1 MKLLHNIFNI
11 IDIYGFAPKLFIGGY
26 SKYGTIIGTITTI
39 ITYLFLIF
47 IFFYYILQLFMQK
60 SFITISST
68 RTAILNQDDIKMNKN
83 NFYFAFALED
93 KYYNLYVDEQIY
105 YPEIYFK
112 RGIRNEH
119 HQFDYSNAIKFDF
132 DRCNSSYFGQNYEAI
147 IKNYSLNNMY
157 CIKNLNQEING
168 TFSDN
173 EYSFIVLKLY
183 TCKNNTERNNCKSES
198 EINDYLD
205 GAIFTIQYQDYIFD
219 PKNYSYPFK
228 PIMGDF
234 LTTVSQKYFKEL
246 YIYLKKYVFT
256 SDNGLI
262 FENKNE
268 TILSLFD
275 YYNDLMSFQK
285 KDFFFQL
292 TFRMSP
298 HVYEVSRSYTKA
310 QTLISYIGGFIT
322 FVKTMFASLN
332 GVLSKFVVYEKIIN
346 KIFFYKPDNIK
357 FNKFRINKNINASHF
372 KLINKDN
379 IKFIKKS
386 MFLNDSIV
394 KKKNN
399 NNNKNIHSR
408 EILLTDN
415 KKPIDSEINITNNS
429 NKYVKSKFYYNIYDK
444 FSPRKSNKTNI
455 LPNISLPKIIA
466 LNAFEKLS
474 NKYKLQLSYKK
485 KVFYPCIKKNRKV
498 YYYSKGIGIIIQKL
512 DIISIIHDSFCLEL
526 VKLFCF
532 EEQQK
537 ILLDYCFKNDLI
549 NYHYNKYK
557 YELSNFESNDNVSKT
572 INKIFYQNISNDN
585 NNDNSD
591 NIDKN
596 NEINQNL
603 FNLYV

>member
-1 MKLLHNIFNI
+1 MNLQNIFNI
-11 IDIYGFAPKLFIGGY
+11 IDIYGYNPELFIGGY
-26 SKYGTIIGTITTI
+26 SRYGTIVGVITTVI
-39 ITYLFLIF
+39 KYLFLMF
-47 IFFYYILQLFMQK
+47 IFFYYLLQLFFQK

-68 RTAILNQDDIKMNKN
+68 RTAILNQDEIKMNKN

-93 KYYNLYVDEQIY
+93 KFYNLYVDEQIY

-112 RGIRNEH
+112 RGIRNEQ

-132 DRCNSSYFGQNYEAI
+132 DRCNSSYFGNNYENI
-147 IKNYSLNNMY
+147 LKNYSLDNMY
-157 CIKNLNQEING
+157 CIKDLNQEIYG

-183 TCKNNTERNNCKSES
+183 TCKNNSERNNCKSES
-198 EINDYLD
+198 EISDYLD

-219 PKNYSYPFK
+219 PKNYRYPFK
-228 PIMGDF
+228 PIIGDF

-275 YYNDLMSFQK
+275 YYNDLMSFQQ

-310 QTLISYIGGFIT
+310 QTFICYIGGFIT
-322 FVKTMFASLN
+322 FVETMFVSLN
-332 GVLSKFVVYEKIIN
+332 GFLSKFLVYEKIIN

-372 KLINKDN
+372 NLINKSN
-379 IKFIKKS
+379 IKLIKKNLY
-386 MFLNDSIV
+386 LNDSSV
-394 KKKNN
+394 KKNN
-399 NNNKNIHSR
+399 SNNNKNMFSS

-415 KKPIDSEINITNNS
+415 KKPIDSEINIINNS
-429 NKYVKSKFYYNIYDK
+429 KKHVKSKFYYNIYDR
-444 FSPRKSNKTNI
+444 FSHRKSNKTNI
-455 LPNISLPKIIA
+455 IPNISSPKLIA
-466 LNAFEKLS
+466 LNAFENLS
-474 NKYKLQLSYKK
+474 NKYKIQLSYRKK
-485 KVFYPCIKKNRKV
+485 LFYFCMKKNRKI
-498 YYYSKGIGIIIQKL
+498 YYYRKGIKIIKQKL

-549 NYHYNKYK
+549 NYHYNKLK
-557 YELSNFESNDNVSKT
+557 YELNNYEPNEDVSKS
-572 INKIFYQNISNDN
+572 INKIFHQNINNDI
-585 NNDNSD
+585 NDNSD

-596 NEINQNL
+596 DEINQYL

>member
-1 MKLLHNIFNI
+1 MSLHNIFNI
-11 IDIYGFAPKLFIGGY
+11 IDIYGYNPELFIGGY
-26 SKYGTIIGTITTI
+26 SKYGTIVGVITTI

-47 IFFYYILQLFMQK
+47 IFFYYLFQLFVQK

-68 RTAILNQDDIKMNKN
+68 RTAILNQDEIKMNKN

-93 KYYNLYVDEQIY
+93 KFYNLYVDEQIY

-112 RGIRNEH
+112 RGIRNEQ

-132 DRCNSSYFGQNYEAI
+132 GRCNSSYFGNNYENI
-147 IKNYSLNNMY
+147 LKNYSLDNMY
-157 CIKNLNQEING
+157 CIKDLNQEIYG

-183 TCKNNTERNNCKSES
+183 TCKNNSERNNCKSES
-198 EINDYLD
+198 EISDYLD

-228 PIMGDF
+228 PIIGDF

-246 YIYLKKYVFT
+246 YIYLKKYIFT

-275 YYNDLMSFQK
+275 YYNDLMSFQQ

-310 QTLISYIGGFIT
+310 QTFISYIGGFIT
-322 FVKTMFASLN
+322 FVKTMFVSLN
-332 GVLSKFVVYEKIIN
+332 RFLSKFVVYEKIIN

-372 KLINKDN
+372 NLINKSN
-379 IKFIKKS
+379 IKFIKKN
-386 MFLNDSIV
+386 FYLNDSFV
-394 KKKNN
+394 KKNN
-399 NNNKNIHSR
+399 SNNNKNMFSSK
-408 EILLTDN
+408 ILLTDN
-415 KKPIDSEINITNNS
+415 KKPIDSEINIINNS
-429 NKYVKSKFYYNIYDK
+429 KKYVKSKFYYNIYDR
-444 FSPRKSNKTNI
+444 FSHRKSNKTNMI
-455 LPNISLPKIIA
+455 PNISSPKLIA
-466 LNAFEKLS
+466 LNAFENLS
-474 NKYKLQLSYKK
+474 NKYKIQISNRIKL
-485 KVFYPCIKKNRKV
+485 FYFCIKKNKKI
-498 YYYSKGIGIIIQKL
+498 YYYRKGIGIIKQKL

-537 ILLDYCFKNDLI
+537 ILLDYCFKKDLI
-549 NYHYNKYK
+549 NYHYNKLK
-557 YELSNFESNDNVSKT
+557 YELNNYEPNEDVSKS
-572 INKIFYQNISNDN
+572 INKIFHQNINNDI
-585 NNDNSD
+585 NDNSD

-596 NEINQNL
+596 DEINQYL

>member
-1 MKLLHNIFNI
+1 MSLHNIFNI
-11 IDIYGFAPKLFIGGY
+11 IDIYGYNPELFIGGY
-26 SKYGTIIGTITTI
+26 SKYGTIVGVITTI

-47 IFFYYILQLFMQK
+47 IFFYYLFQLFVQK

-68 RTAILNQDDIKMNKN
+68 RTAILNQDEIKMNKN

-93 KYYNLYVDEQIY
+93 KFYNLYVDEQIY

-112 RGIRNEH
+112 RGIRNEQ

-132 DRCNSSYFGQNYEAI
+132 GRCNSSYFGNNYENI
-147 IKNYSLNNMY
+147 LKNYSLDNMY
-157 CIKNLNQEING
+157 CIKDLNQEIYG

-183 TCKNNTERNNCKSES
+183 TCKNNSERNNCKSES
-198 EINDYLD
+198 EISDYLD

-228 PIMGDF
+228 PIIGDF

-246 YIYLKKYVFT
+246 YIYLKKYIFT

-275 YYNDLMSFQK
+275 YYNDLMSFQQ

-310 QTLISYIGGFIT
+310 QTFISYIGGFIT
-322 FVKTMFASLN
+322 FVETMFVSLN
-332 GVLSKFVVYEKIIN
+332 GFLSKFLVYEKIIN

-357 FNKFRINKNINASHF
+357 FNKFRMNKNINASHF
-372 KLINKDN
+372 KLINKSN
-379 IKFIKKS
+379 IKLIKKNLY
-386 MFLNDSIV
+386 LNDSSI
-394 KKKNN
+394 KKNN
-399 NNNKNIHSR
+399 SNNNKNMFSS

-415 KKPIDSEINITNNS
+415 KKPIDSEINIINNS
-429 NKYVKSKFYYNIYDK
+429 KKYVKSKFYNIYDR
-444 FSPRKSNKTNI
+444 FSHRKSNKTNI
-455 LPNISLPKIIA
+455 IPNISSPKLIA
-466 LNAFEKLS
+466 LNAFENLS
-474 NKYKLQLSYKK
+474 NKYKIQLSYRKK
-485 KVFYPCIKKNRKV
+485 LFYFCIKKNRKI
-498 YYYSKGIGIIIQKL
+498 YYYRKGIKIIKQKL

-549 NYHYNKYK
+549 NYHYNKLK
-557 YELSNFESNDNVSKT
+557 YELNNYEPNEDVSKS
-572 INKIFYQNISNDN
+572 INKIFHQNINNDI
-585 NNDNSD
+585 NDNSD

-596 NEINQNL
+596 DEINQYL

>member
-1 MKLLHNIFNI
+1 MNLQNIFNI
-11 IDIYGFAPKLFIGGY
+11 IDIYGYNPELFIGGY
-26 SKYGTIIGTITTI
+26 SRYGTIVGVITTVI
-39 ITYLFLIF
+39 KYLFLMF
-47 IFFYYILQLFMQK
+47 IFFYYLLQLFFQK

-68 RTAILNQDDIKMNKN
+68 RTAILNQDEIKMNKN

-93 KYYNLYVDEQIY
+93 KFYNLYVDEQIY

-112 RGIRNEH
+112 RGIRNEQ

-132 DRCNSSYFGQNYEAI
+132 DRCNSSYFGNNYENI
-147 IKNYSLNNMY
+147 LKNYSLDNMY
-157 CIKNLNQEING
+157 CIKDLNQEIYG

-183 TCKNNTERNNCKSES
+183 TCKNNSERNNCKSES
-198 EINDYLD
+198 EISDYLD

-219 PKNYSYPFK
+219 PKNYRYPFK
-228 PIMGDF
+228 PIIGDF

-275 YYNDLMSFQK
+275 YYNDLMSFQQ

-310 QTLISYIGGFIT
+310 QTFICYIGGFIT
-322 FVKTMFASLN
+322 FVETMFVSLN
-332 GVLSKFVVYEKIIN
+332 GFLSKFLVYEKIIN

-372 KLINKDN
+372 KLINKSN
-379 IKFIKKS
+379 IKLIKKNLY
-386 MFLNDSIV
+386 LNDSSV
-394 KKKNN
+394 KKNN
-399 NNNKNIHSR
+399 SNNNKNMFSS

-415 KKPIDSEINITNNS
+415 KKPIDSEINIINNS
-429 NKYVKSKFYYNIYDK
+429 NKYVKCKFYYNIYDR
-444 FSPRKSNKTNI
+444 FSHRKSNKTNI
-455 LPNISLPKIIA
+455 IPNISSPKLIA
-466 LNAFEKLS
+466 LNAFENLS
-474 NKYKLQLSYKK
+474 NKYKIQLSYRKK
-485 KVFYPCIKKNRKV
+485 LFYFCMKKNRKI
-498 YYYSKGIGIIIQKL
+498 YYYRKGIKIIKQKL

-549 NYHYNKYK
+549 NYHYNKLK
-557 YELSNFESNDNVSKT
+557 YELNNYEPNEDVSKS
-572 INKIFYQNISNDN
+572 INKIFHQNINNDI
-585 NNDNSD
+585 NDNSD

-596 NEINQNL
+596 DEINQYL

>member
-1 MKLLHNIFNI
+1 MSLHNIFNI
-11 IDIYGFAPKLFIGGY
+11 IDIYGYNPELFIGGY
-26 SKYGTIIGTITTI
+26 SKYGTIVGVITTI

-47 IFFYYILQLFMQK
+47 IFFYYLFQLFVQK

-68 RTAILNQDDIKMNKN
+68 RTAILNQDEIKMNKN

-93 KYYNLYVDEQIY
+93 KFYNLYVDEQIY

-112 RGIRNEH
+112 RGIRNEQ

-132 DRCNSSYFGQNYEAI
+132 GRCNSSYFGNNYENI
-147 IKNYSLNNMY
+147 LKNYSLDNMY
-157 CIKNLNQEING
+157 CIKDLNQEIYG

-183 TCKNNTERNNCKSES
+183 TCKNNSERNNCKSES
-198 EINDYLD
+198 EISDYLD

-228 PIMGDF
+228 PIIGDF

-246 YIYLKKYVFT
+246 YIYLKKYIFT

-275 YYNDLMSFQK
+275 YYNDLMSFQQ

-310 QTLISYIGGFIT
+310 QTFISYIGGFIT
-322 FVKTMFASLN
+322 FVETMFVSLN
-332 GVLSKFVVYEKIIN
+332 GFLSKFLVYEKIIN

-372 KLINKDN
+372 KLINKSN
-379 IKFIKKS
+379 IKLIKKNLY
-386 MFLNDSIV
+386 LNDSSI
-394 KKKNN
+394 KKNN
-399 NNNKNIHSR
+399 SNNNKNMFSS

-415 KKPIDSEINITNNS
+415 KKPIDSEINIINNS
-429 NKYVKSKFYYNIYDK
+429 KKYVKSKFYNIYDR
-444 FSPRKSNKTNI
+444 FSHRKSNKTNI
-455 LPNISLPKIIA
+455 IPNISSPKLIA
-466 LNAFEKLS
+466 LNAFENLS
-474 NKYKLQLSYKK
+474 NKYKIQLSYRKK
-485 KVFYPCIKKNRKV
+485 LFYFCIKKNRKI
-498 YYYSKGIGIIIQKL
+498 YYYRKGIKIIKQKL

-549 NYHYNKYK
+549 NYHYNKLK
-557 YELSNFESNDNVSKT
+557 YELNNYEPNEDVSKS
-572 INKIFYQNISNDN
+572 INKIFHQNINNDI
-585 NNDNSD
+585 NDNSD

-596 NEINQNL
+596 DEINQYL

>member
-1 MKLLHNIFNI
+1 MSLHNIFNI
-11 IDIYGFAPKLFIGGY
+11 IDIYGYNPELFIGGY
-26 SKYGTIIGTITTI
+26 SKYGTIVGVITTI

-47 IFFYYILQLFMQK
+47 IFFYYLFQLFVQK

-68 RTAILNQDDIKMNKN
+68 RTAILNQDEIKMNKN

-93 KYYNLYVDEQIY
+93 KFYNLYVDEQIY

-112 RGIRNEH
+112 RGIRNEQ

-132 DRCNSSYFGQNYEAI
+132 GRCNSSYFGNNYENI
-147 IKNYSLNNMY
+147 LKNYSLDNMY
-157 CIKNLNQEING
+157 CIKDLNQEIYG

-183 TCKNNTERNNCKSES
+183 TCKNNSERNNCKSES
-198 EINDYLD
+198 EISDYLD

-219 PKNYSYPFK
+219 PKNYRYPFK
-228 PIMGDF
+228 PIIGDF

-246 YIYLKKYVFT
+246 YIYLKKYIFT

-275 YYNDLMSFQK
+275 YYNDLMSFQQ

-310 QTLISYIGGFIT
+310 QTFISYIGGFIT
-322 FVKTMFASLN
+322 FVETMFVSLN
-332 GVLSKFVVYEKIIN
+332 GFLSKFLVYEKIIN

-372 KLINKDN
+372 KLINKSN
-379 IKFIKKS
+379 IKLIKKNLY
-386 MFLNDSIV
+386 LNDSIV
-394 KKKNN
+394 KKNN
-399 NNNKNIHSR
+399 SNNNKNMFSS

-415 KKPIDSEINITNNS
+415 KKPIDSEINIINNS
-429 NKYVKSKFYYNIYDK
+429 KKYVKSKFYNIYDR
-444 FSPRKSNKTNI
+444 FSHRKSNKTNI
-455 LPNISLPKIIA
+455 IPNISSPKLIA
-466 LNAFEKLS
+466 LNAFENLS
-474 NKYKLQLSYKK
+474 NKYKIQLSYRKK
-485 KVFYPCIKKNRKV
+485 LFYFCMKKNRKI
-498 YYYSKGIGIIIQKL
+498 YYYRKGIKIIKQKL

-549 NYHYNKYK
+549 NYHYNKLK
-557 YELSNFESNDNVSKT
+557 YELNNYEPNEDVSKS
-572 INKIFYQNISNDN
+572 INKIFHQNINNDI
-585 NNDNSD
+585 NDNSD

-596 NEINQNL
+596 DEINQYL

>member
-1 MKLLHNIFNI
+1 MSLHNIFNI
-11 IDIYGFAPKLFIGGY
+11 IDIYGYNPELFIGGY
-26 SKYGTIIGTITTI
+26 SKYGTIVGVITTI

-47 IFFYYILQLFMQK
+47 IFFYYLFQLFVQK

-68 RTAILNQDDIKMNKN
+68 RTAILNQDEIKMNKN

-93 KYYNLYVDEQIY
+93 KFYNLYVDEQIY

-112 RGIRNEH
+112 RGIRNEQ

-132 DRCNSSYFGQNYEAI
+132 GRCNSSYFGNNYENI
-147 IKNYSLNNMY
+147 LKNYSLDNMY
-157 CIKNLNQEING
+157 CIKDLNQEIYG

-183 TCKNNTERNNCKSES
+183 TCKNNSERNNCKSES
-198 EINDYLD
+198 EISDYLD

-228 PIMGDF
+228 PIIGDF

-275 YYNDLMSFQK
+275 YYNDLMSFQQ

-310 QTLISYIGGFIT
+310 QTFISYIGGFIT
-322 FVKTMFASLN
+322 FVETMFVSLN
-332 GVLSKFVVYEKIIN
+332 RFLSKFVVYEKIIN

-372 KLINKDN
+372 KLINKSN
-379 IKFIKKS
+379 IKLIKKNLY
-386 MFLNDSIV
+386 LNDSIV
-394 KKKNN
+394 KKNN
-399 NNNKNIHSR
+399 SNNNKNMFSS

-415 KKPIDSEINITNNS
+415 KKPIDSEINIINNS
-429 NKYVKSKFYYNIYDK
+429 KKYVKSKFYYNIYDR
-444 FSPRKSNKTNI
+444 FSHRKSNKTNI
-455 LPNISLPKIIA
+455 IPNISSPKLIA
-466 LNAFEKLS
+466 LNAFENLS
-474 NKYKLQLSYKK
+474 NKYKIQLSYRKK
-485 KVFYPCIKKNRKV
+485 LFYFCMKKNRKI
-498 YYYSKGIGIIIQKL
+498 YYYRKGIKIIKQKL

-549 NYHYNKYK
+549 NYHYNKLK
-557 YELSNFESNDNVSKT
+557 YELNNYEPNEDVSKS
-572 INKIFYQNISNDN
+572 INKIFHQNINNDI
-585 NNDNSD
+585 NDNSD

-596 NEINQNL
+596 DEINQYL

>member
-1 MKLLHNIFNI
+1 MSLHNIFNI
-11 IDIYGFAPKLFIGGY
+11 IDIYGYNPELFIGGY
-26 SKYGTIIGTITTI
+26 SKYGTIVGVITTI

-47 IFFYYILQLFMQK
+47 IFFYYLFQLFVQK

-68 RTAILNQDDIKMNKN
+68 RTAILNQDEIKMNKN

-93 KYYNLYVDEQIY
+93 KFYNLYVDEQIY

-112 RGIRNEH
+112 RGIRNEQ

-132 DRCNSSYFGQNYEAI
+132 DRCNSSYFGNNYENI
-147 IKNYSLNNMY
+147 LKNYSLDNMY
-157 CIKNLNQEING
+157 CIKDLNQEIYG

-183 TCKNNTERNNCKSES
+183 TCKNNSERNNCKSES
-198 EINDYLD
+198 EISDYLD

-228 PIMGDF
+228 PIIGDF

-246 YIYLKKYVFT
+246 YIYLKKYIFT

-275 YYNDLMSFQK
+275 YYNDLMSFQQ

-310 QTLISYIGGFIT
+310 QTFISYIGGFIT
-322 FVKTMFASLN
+322 FVETMFVSLN
-332 GVLSKFVVYEKIIN
+332 GFLSKLVVYEKIIN

-357 FNKFRINKNINASHF
+357 YNKFRMNKNINASHF
-372 KLINKDN
+372 KLINRSN
-379 IKFIKKS
+379 IKLIKKNLY
-386 MFLNDSIV
+386 LNDSSV
-394 KKKNN
+394 KKNN
-399 NNNKNIHSR
+399 SNNNKNMFSS

-415 KKPIDSEINITNNS
+415 KKPIDSEINIINNS
-429 NKYVKSKFYYNIYDK
+429 KKYVKSKFYNIYDR
-444 FSPRKSNKTNI
+444 FSHRKSNKTNI
-455 LPNISLPKIIA
+455 IPNISSPKLIA
-466 LNAFEKLS
+466 LNAFENLS
-474 NKYKLQLSYKK
+474 NKYKIQLSYRKK
-485 KVFYPCIKKNRKV
+485 LFYFCIKKNRKI
-498 YYYSKGIGIIIQKL
+498 YYYRKGIKIIKQKL

-549 NYHYNKYK
+549 NYHYNKLK
-557 YELSNFESNDNVSKT
+557 YELNNYEPNEDVSKS
-572 INKIFYQNISNDN
+572 INKIFHQNINNDI
-585 NNDNSD
+585 NDNSD

-596 NEINQNL
+596 DEINQYL

>member
-1 MKLLHNIFNI
+1 MSLHNIFNI
-11 IDIYGFAPKLFIGGY
+11 IDIYGYNPELFIGGY
-26 SKYGTIIGTITTI
+26 SRYGTIVGVITTVI
-39 ITYLFLIF
+39 KYLFLMF
-47 IFFYYILQLFMQK
+47 IFFYYLLQLFFQK

-68 RTAILNQDDIKMNKN
+68 RTAILNQDEIKMNKN

-93 KYYNLYVDEQIY
+93 KFYNLYVDEQIY

-112 RGIRNEH
+112 RGIRNEQ

-132 DRCNSSYFGQNYEAI
+132 DRCNSSYFGNNYENI
-147 IKNYSLNNMY
+147 LKNYSLDNMY
-157 CIKNLNQEING
+157 CIKDLNQEIYG

-183 TCKNNTERNNCKSES
+183 TCKNNSERNNCKSES
-198 EINDYLD
+198 EISDYLD

-219 PKNYSYPFK
+219 PKNYRYPFK
-228 PIMGDF
+228 PIIGDF

-275 YYNDLMSFQK
+275 YYNDLMSFQQ

-310 QTLISYIGGFIT
+310 QTFICYIGGFIT
-322 FVKTMFASLN
+322 FVETMFVSLN
-332 GVLSKFVVYEKIIN
+332 GFLSKFLVYEKIIN

-372 KLINKDN
+372 KLINKSN
-379 IKFIKKS
+379 IKLIKKNLY
-386 MFLNDSIV
+386 LNDSSV
-394 KKKNN
+394 KKNN
-399 NNNKNIHSR
+399 SNNNKNMFSS

-415 KKPIDSEINITNNS
+415 KKPIDSEINIINNS
-429 NKYVKSKFYYNIYDK
+429 KKHVKSKFYYNIYDR
-444 FSPRKSNKTNI
+444 FSHRKSNKTNI
-455 LPNISLPKIIA
+455 IPNISSPKLIA
-466 LNAFEKLS
+466 LNAFENLS
-474 NKYKLQLSYKK
+474 NKYKIQLSYRKK
-485 KVFYPCIKKNRKV
+485 LFYFCMKKNRKI
-498 YYYSKGIGIIIQKL
+498 YYYRKGIKIIKQKL

-549 NYHYNKYK
+549 NYHYNKLK
-557 YELSNFESNDNVSKT
+557 YELNNYEPNEDVSKS
-572 INKIFYQNISNDN
+572 INKIFHQNINNDI
-585 NNDNSD
+585 NDNSD

-596 NEINQNL
+596 DEINQYL

>member
-1 MKLLHNIFNI
+1 MNLQNIFNI
-11 IDIYGFAPKLFIGGY
+11 IDIYGYNPELFIGGY
-26 SKYGTIIGTITTI
+26 SRYGTIVGVITTVI
-39 ITYLFLIF
+39 KYLFLMF
-47 IFFYYILQLFMQK
+47 IFFYYLLQLFFQK

-68 RTAILNQDDIKMNKN
+68 RTAILNQDEIKMNKN

-93 KYYNLYVDEQIY
+93 KFYNLYVDEQIY

-112 RGIRNEH
+112 RGIRNEQ

-132 DRCNSSYFGQNYEAI
+132 DRCNSSYFGNNYENI
-147 IKNYSLNNMY
+147 LKNYSLDNMY
-157 CIKNLNQEING
+157 CIKDLNQEIYG

-183 TCKNNTERNNCKSES
+183 TCKNNSERNNCKSES
-198 EINDYLD
+198 EISDYLD

-219 PKNYSYPFK
+219 PKNYRYPFK
-228 PIMGDF
+228 PIIGDF

-275 YYNDLMSFQK
+275 YYNDLMSFQQ

-310 QTLISYIGGFIT
+310 QTFICYIGGFIT
-322 FVKTMFASLN
+322 FVETMFVSLN
-332 GVLSKFVVYEKIIN
+332 GFLSKFLVYEKIIN

-372 KLINKDN
+372 KLINKSN
-379 IKFIKKS
+379 IKLIKKNLY
-386 MFLNDSIV
+386 LNDSSV
-394 KKKNN
+394 KKNN
-399 NNNKNIHSR
+399 SNNNKNMFSS

-415 KKPIDSEINITNNS
+415 KKPIDSEINIINNS
-429 NKYVKSKFYYNIYDK
+429 KKYVKSKFYNIYDR
-444 FSPRKSNKTNI
+444 FSHRKSNKTNI
-455 LPNISLPKIIA
+455 IPNISSPKLIA
-466 LNAFEKLS
+466 LNAFENLS
-474 NKYKLQLSYKK
+474 NKYKIQLSYRKK
-485 KVFYPCIKKNRKV
+485 LFYFCMKKNRKI
-498 YYYSKGIGIIIQKL
+498 YYYRKGIKIIKQKL

-549 NYHYNKYK
+549 NYHYNKLK
-557 YELSNFESNDNVSKT
+557 YELNNYEPNEDVSKS
-572 INKIFYQNISNDN
+572 INKIFHQNINNDI
-585 NNDNSD
+585 NDNSD

-596 NEINQNL
+596 DEINQYL

>member
-1 MKLLHNIFNI
+1 MNLQNIFNI
-11 IDIYGFAPKLFIGGY
+11 IDIYGYNPELFIGGY
-26 SKYGTIIGTITTI
+26 SRYGTIVGVITTVI
-39 ITYLFLIF
+39 KYLFLMF
-47 IFFYYILQLFMQK
+47 IFFYYLLQLFFQK

-68 RTAILNQDDIKMNKN
+68 RTAILNQDEIKMNKN

-93 KYYNLYVDEQIY
+93 KFYNLYVDEQIY

-112 RGIRNEH
+112 RGIRNEQ

-132 DRCNSSYFGQNYEAI
+132 DRCNSSYFGNNYENI
-147 IKNYSLNNMY
+147 LKNYSLDNMY
-157 CIKNLNQEING
+157 CIKDLNQEIYG

-183 TCKNNTERNNCKSES
+183 TCKNNSERNNCKSES
-198 EINDYLD
+198 EISDYLD

-219 PKNYSYPFK
+219 PKNYRYPFK
-228 PIMGDF
+228 PIIGDF

-275 YYNDLMSFQK
+275 YYNDLMSFQQ

-310 QTLISYIGGFIT
+310 QTFICYIGGFIT
-322 FVKTMFASLN
+322 FVETMFVSLN
-332 GVLSKFVVYEKIIN
+332 GFLSKFLVYEKIIN

-372 KLINKDN
+372 KLINKSN
-379 IKFIKKS
+379 IKLIKKNLY
-386 MFLNDSIV
+386 LNDSSV
-394 KKKNN
+394 KKNN
-399 NNNKNIHSR
+399 SNNNKNMFSS

-415 KKPIDSEINITNNS
+415 KKPIDSEINIINNS
-429 NKYVKSKFYYNIYDK
+429 KKHVKSKFYYNIYDR
-444 FSPRKSNKTNI
+444 FSHRKSNKTNI
-455 LPNISLPKIIA
+455 IPNISSPKLIA
-466 LNAFEKLS
+466 LNAFENLS
-474 NKYKLQLSYKK
+474 NKYKIQLSYRKK
-485 KVFYPCIKKNRKV
+485 LFYFCMKKNRKI
-498 YYYSKGIGIIIQKL
+498 YYYRKGIKIIKQKL

-549 NYHYNKYK
+549 NYHYNKLK
-557 YELSNFESNDNVSKT
+557 YELNNYEPNEDVSKS
-572 INKIFYQNISNDN
+572 INKIFHQNINNDI
-585 NNDNSD
+585 NDNSD

-596 NEINQNL
+596 DEINQYL

>member
-1 MKLLHNIFNI
+1 MSLHNIFNI
-11 IDIYGFAPKLFIGGY
+11 IDIYGYNPELFIGGY
-26 SKYGTIIGTITTI
+26 SKYGTIVGVITTI

-47 IFFYYILQLFMQK
+47 IFFYYLFQLFVQK

-68 RTAILNQDDIKMNKN
+68 RTAILNQDEIKMNKN

-93 KYYNLYVDEQIY
+93 KFYNLYVDEQIY

-112 RGIRNEH
+112 RGIRNEQ

-132 DRCNSSYFGQNYEAI
+132 GRCNSSYFGNNYENI
-147 IKNYSLNNMY
+147 LKNYSLDNMY
-157 CIKNLNQEING
+157 CIKDLNQEIYG

-183 TCKNNTERNNCKSES
+183 TCKNNSERNNCKSES
-198 EINDYLD
+198 EISDYLD

-228 PIMGDF
+228 PIIGDF

-246 YIYLKKYVFT
+246 YIYLKKYIFT

-275 YYNDLMSFQK
+275 YYNDLMSFQQ

-310 QTLISYIGGFIT
+310 QTFICYIGGFIT
-322 FVKTMFASLN
+322 FVETMFVSLN
-332 GVLSKFVVYEKIIN
+332 GFLSKFLVYEKIIN

-357 FNKFRINKNINASHF
+357 YNKFRMNKNINASHF
-372 KLINKDN
+372 KLINKSN
-379 IKFIKKS
+379 IKLIKKNLY
-386 MFLNDSIV
+386 LNDSSV
-394 KKKNN
+394 KKNN
-399 NNNKNIHSR
+399 SNNNKNMFSS

-415 KKPIDSEINITNNS
+415 KKPIDSEINIINNS
-429 NKYVKSKFYYNIYDK
+429 KKYVKSKFYYNIYDR
-444 FSPRKSNKTNI
+444 FSHRKSNKTNMI
-455 LPNISLPKIIA
+455 PNISSPKLIA
-466 LNAFEKLS
+466 LNAFENLS
-474 NKYKLQLSYKK
+474 NKYKIQLSYRKK
-485 KVFYPCIKKNRKV
+485 LFYFCIKKNRKI
-498 YYYSKGIGIIIQKL
+498 YYYRKGIKIIKQKL

-549 NYHYNKYK
+549 NYHYNKLK
-557 YELSNFESNDNVSKT
+557 YELNNYEPNEDVSKS
-572 INKIFYQNISNDN
+572 INKIFHQNINNDI
-585 NNDNSD
+585 NDNSD

-596 NEINQNL
+596 DEINQYL